1 MRHLKHVGRIIST
14 NTNLLVAFRTLPGDA
29 NSALVIIASRLT
41 ASYHDELMHLVESD
55 AGQASNEFG
64 ELLFMRSFS
73 DGRPMLR
80 ALRADGIL
88 ETVPTSNILM
98 IPNSS
103 DTILLSNLNSL
114 IAEQRNCTV
123 DELCLLV
130 SGAPSKLADIPDI
143 ESKDLG
149 EPNIP
154 VKNPPNI
161 LSDKDLANNLR
172 KQAESLLAEAESL
185 RNQANDLDP
194 GIEQIPVQ
202 NEEVQQVELEKPLV
216 DIIQPSVPPKP
227 SIPLNKRVEVKNAKT
242 APLVKK

>member
-1 MRHLKHVGRIIST
+1 MRHLKHVGRIVST

-29 NSALVIIASRLT
+29 NSALVVIASRLT
-41 ASYHDELMHLVESD
+41 SSYHDELMSLVESD

-130 SGAPSKLADIPDI
+130 SGAPSKLTDIPEI

-149 EPNIP
+149 EPTIP
-154 VKNPPNI
+154 VNQHI
-161 LSDKDLANNLR
+161 LSDKDLADNLR
-172 KQAESLLAEAESL
+172 KQADLLLVEVESLNN
-185 RNQANDLDP
+185 RANELDP
-194 GIEQIPVQ
+194 IISTVETKIPESSVQ
-202 NEEVQQVELEKPLV
+202 SIVETVITE
-216 DIIQPSVPPKP
+216 PKVLP
-227 SIPLNKRVEVKNAKT
+227 KSFPAVNKRVGVKNAKT
-242 APLVKK
+242 ATAVKK